1 MCWIGP
7 CEPITAQCILSR
19 GSVCLDESTCPA
31 LWHMNGP
38 ARVTKECQSLLIGLH
53 NYANKRMRSFF
64 AVLVKPMLTFL
75 SWTTLRAGGSPR
87 QSVAEA
93 GRQAPEPA
101 VGAAPTPPRMPWAD
115 GAEERPLPLS
125 GRPQNLCRSSTPRT
139 RLLGVR
145 CLM

>member
-1 MCWIGP
+1 
-7 CEPITAQCILSR
+7 
-19 GSVCLDESTCPA
+19 
-31 LWHMNGP
+31 
-38 ARVTKECQSLLIGLH
+38 
-53 NYANKRMRSFF
+53 MRRR
-64 AVLVKPMLTFL
+64 T
-75 SWTTLRAGGSPR
+75 GGSPR

-125 GRPQNLCRSSTPRT
+125 GLPQNLFRSSTPRT

-145 CLM
+145 RKM